1 MAQKA
6 FLLVGK
12 TISLFIAL
20 FFDKV
25 ISVNRKVEYLALEYW
40 RTANVTQASSWLG
53 QQQHI

>member
-53 QQQHI
+53 QQ